1 MVSRMA
7 SRPRHERYAVSF
19 AEHLFVSF
27 LDPTNHGPRFT
38 WERFPEMVA
47 GLVGSSLGTA
57 YARLP
62 ADISTKEAMDLARQH
77 ARHLMD
83 AHTGALPTAQ
93 ASQPA

>member
-1 MVSRMA
+1 MA

-27 LDPTNHGPRFT
+27 LDPTNQGPRFT
-38 WERFPEMVA
+38 WERFPELVA
-47 GLVGSSLGTA
+47 RQVASSLGTA
-57 YARLP
+57 YAHLP
-62 ADISTKEAMDLARQH
+62 ADFSTKEAQAMDLARQH